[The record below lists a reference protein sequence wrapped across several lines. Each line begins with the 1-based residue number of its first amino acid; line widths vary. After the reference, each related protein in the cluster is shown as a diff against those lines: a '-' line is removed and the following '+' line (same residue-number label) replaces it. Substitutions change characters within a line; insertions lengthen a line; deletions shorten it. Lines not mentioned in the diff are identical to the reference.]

1 MALRF
6 RILGSGSGGNAA
18 LLQTGDTRILV
29 DAGFSARR
37 LNDMLA
43 DSGESLDSINAIFLT
58 HEHGDHSAALKG
70 LAKHPHIQVF
80 ANVATSRT
88 LQRALKHRISWQ
100 LFETG
105 STFNFRDLE
114 ITSFSVPHDAQDPV
128 GFSIVHGHDGDLFS
142 PRRQIVWLTDLG
154 HIPAH
159 IQEHIRHADILAI
172 EANHCVDLL
181 QADLKRPWSL
191 KQRIQG
197 RHGHLSNTAVHDL
210 LAEINSPSWQHIFLT
225 HLSQDCNTPEAVEI
239 ALAPLRAQ
247 LTCTFSVLP
256 PGTASTVCEFG

>member
-1 MALRF
+1 MSLRF
-6 RILGSGSGGNAA
+6 RILGSGSAGNAA
-18 LLQTGDTRILV
+18 LLQTDDTKVLV

-37 LNDMLA
+37 LNTLLA
-43 DSGESLDSINAIFLT
+43 ESGESLASINAIFLT

-80 ANVATSRT
+80 ANASTSRT
-88 LQRALKHRISWQ
+88 LQRSLKHRISWQ
-100 LFETG
+100 IFETG

-114 ITSFSVPHDAQDPV
+114 ITAFSVPHDAQDPV
-128 GFSIVHGHDGDLFS
+128 GFSIVHGHVDDLFS
-142 PRRQIVWLTDLG
+142 PRRQVVWLTDLG

-172 EANHCVDLL
+172 ESNHCIDLL
-181 QADLKRPWSL
+181 QADAKRPWSL

-210 LAEINSPSWQHIFLT
+210 LAEINSPAWQHIFLT
-225 HLSQDCNTPEAVEI
+225 HLSQDCNSIQAVELALSPSRSQLACQI
-239 ALAPLRAQ
+239 TILAPGDPSAVVS
-247 LTCTFSVLP
+247 F
-256 PGTASTVCEFG
+256 

>member
-1 MALRF
+1 MPLRF
-6 RILGSGSGGNAA
+6 RILGSGSAGNAA
-18 LLQTGDTRILV
+18 LLQTDDTKVLV

-37 LNDMLA
+37 LNTMLA
-43 DSGESLDSINAIFLT
+43 ESGESLASINAIFLT

-70 LAKHPHIQVF
+70 LAKYPHIQVF

-88 LQRALKHRISWQ
+88 LQRALKHRITWKI
-100 LFETG
+100 FETG
-105 STFNFRDLE
+105 STFHFRDLE
-114 ITSFSVPHDAQDPV
+114 ISAFSVPHDAQDPV
-128 GFSIVHGHDGDLFS
+128 GFSIVHGRGDDLFS
-142 PRRQIVWLTDLG
+142 NRCQIVWLTDLG

-172 EANHCVDLL
+172 EANHCAELL

-210 LAEINSPSWQHIFLT
+210 LAEINSPTWKHIFFT

-239 ALAPLRAQ
+239 ALKPLRTQ
-247 LTCTFSVLP
+247 LKCQFSVLP
-256 PGTASTVCEFG
+256 PGTPSMVCEFS